1 MNNLWRMFWTMEGG
15 WKKAMERTCKLHL
28 NLPAAIWT
36 RAFSLW
42 GADHYATAVIIYNML
57 KTSSVWDDVKTVMI
71 NQLSKNWKESKSKK
85 KQTWH
90 LLILQLEL

>member
-1 MNNLWRMFWTMEGG
+1 MKNVLDYGG
-15 WKKAMERTCKLHL
+15 RLEKSHGKNMQTPSKSASWDF
-28 NLPAAIWT
+28 WT

-42 GADHYATAVIIYNML
+42 GTDHYATAVIIYNML
-57 KTSSVWDDVKTVMI
+57 KTSSVWDDIKTVMI